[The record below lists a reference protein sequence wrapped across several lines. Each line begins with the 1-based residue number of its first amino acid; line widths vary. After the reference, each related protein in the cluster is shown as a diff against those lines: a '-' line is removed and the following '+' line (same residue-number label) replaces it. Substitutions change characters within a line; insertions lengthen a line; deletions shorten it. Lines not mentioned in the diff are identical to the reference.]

1 MRGVKRIHSIVIHK
15 YSLQRLFAPKT
26 AVSLTVFTWS
36 GRRKKKKWKKAKI
49 PHELETT
56 ERILSPQCTYAQL
69 NLSSKKKKQI
79 CLF

>member
-15 YSLQRLFAPKT
+15 YIPYKRLFAPKT

-36 GRRKKKKWKKAKI
+36 GCRKKKKWKKAKI

-69 NLSSKKKKQI
+69 NL
-79 CLF
+79 

>member
-1 MRGVKRIHSIVIHK
+1 MVICT
-15 YSLQRLFAPKT
+15 KT

-69 NLSSKKKKQI
+69 NL
-79 CLF
+79 